1 MRLPNGVHVDTEEEE
16 EEEEEEEDEE
26 EEVFCIG
33 SASSGKY
40 IGALRGGEPVC
51 AAICASTR
59 YAGNEGGS
67 AFSRQVCKLSADTRK
82 SFPFIDGFGMV
93 TSDLTLSAF
102 PWTLMRNSGS
112 E

>member
-1 MRLPNGVHVDTEEEE
+1 MRLPNGVHVDTEEDED
-16 EEEEEEEDEE
+16 EEEEEED
-26 EEVFCIG
+26 FCNG
-33 SASSGKY
+33 NASSGKY

-67 AFSRQVCKLSADTRK
+67 AFSRHVCKLSAVTRK

-93 TSDLTLSAF
+93 TSDFTLSAF